1 IFQSTAEN
9 PRKIENTAD
18 EHSKEVLSKHHT
30 YIEALKADFQYWV
43 DMGDYTKAD
52 ERLGDIRSNQQ
63 MFDERIRKELD
74 IKFDMMGQPEPT
86 EQPQGNLTISHGAD
100 NRQSETLKS
109 YDWYQEQIKQADEK
123 VKDAQFEL
131 AKQPENAARQEALEK
146 AITQKTAL
154 ELECRYGVSSPKLVD
169 LQKEVI
175 KLEAYNQQ
183 QSELWQKNQ
192 PHDLNSG
199 LRLFEAQ
206 EAFKAELAEIRKTLP
221 PDFQSPAE
229 KAILDGANKV
239 FHSDDLEL
247 RLVFIKT
254 YTPET
259 LKEAGVDEKQ
269 IKDTIT
275 KALQDKDF
283 ALRKLAINSPQMKP
297 EWLQKVIEKHPD
309 QKTVQYA
316 QKVLNKEPLE
326 KSSGFSSPA
335 SNQAM
340 IAKTVQ
346 KQHKSKRR

>member
-1 IFQSTAEN
+1 MKQQ
-9 PRKIENTAD
+9 IE
-18 EHSKEVLSKHHT
+18 
-30 YIEALKADFQYWV
+30 
-43 DMGDYTKAD
+43 
-52 ERLGDIRSNQQ
+52 RNQQ

-100 NRQSETLKS
+100 NRQAETLKS

-131 AKQPENAARQEALEK
+131 AKQPENADRQEALEK

-154 ELECRYGVSSPKLVD
+154 ELECRYGVASPKLVD

-183 QSELWQKNQ
+183 QTELWEKNQ

-221 PDFQSPAE
+221 PDFQSPTGKAME
-229 KAILDGANKV
+229 KEILDHVNKV
-239 FHSDDLEL
+239 FHSDDLKL
-247 RLVFIKT
+247 RLAFIE

-259 LKEAGVDEKQ
+259 LKKAGVNEKQ

-297 EWLQKVIEKHPD
+297 EWL
-309 QKTVQYA
+309 KTTM
-316 QKVLNKEPLE
+316 K
-326 KSSGFSSPA
+326 
-335 SNQAM
+335 
-340 IAKTVQ
+340 I
-346 KQHKSKRR
+346 